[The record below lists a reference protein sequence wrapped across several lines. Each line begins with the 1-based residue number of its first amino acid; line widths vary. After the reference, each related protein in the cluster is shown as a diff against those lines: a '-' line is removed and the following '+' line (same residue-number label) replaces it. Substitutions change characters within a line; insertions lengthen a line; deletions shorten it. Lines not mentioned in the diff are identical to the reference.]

1 MQNKQARTSLNR
13 TYLTKP
19 LMTNNSVFVEIWN
32 LVFHRL
38 FYKTAEIRTDVEKYL
53 VFVGVSAKGI
63 TTNLWAL
70 S

>member
-1 MQNKQARTSLNR
+1 MQNKQSRISLNI
-13 TYLTKP
+13 TYLSKQ
-19 LMTNNSVFVEIWN
+19 LMTNNSVFVLIWN

-38 FYKTAEIRTDVEKYL
+38 FYKTAEIRIDVEKYL
-53 VFVGVSAKGI
+53 VFVGVSTKGI